1 MPCGSR
7 SEYRPRPGVLC
18 NGLRGA
24 VVLRHRAA
32 KHCPA
37 AALRPASVTR
47 LLSAVFGRRGCVAWT
62 VCRGALFGLAAG
74 GFVLGECCRD
84 GLPGLRGMDCQP
96 RGALS
101 WVAAGAACR
110 AMGLSVGAAGRAVPE
125 EGCVR
130 SPVRPAIPPP
140 KRMLCANKAF
150 SRSPA
155 KGGRAFCVRPVPMPR
170 SRGCRALRRV
180 RRCGAVR
187 RVRPFRAWGRGCRGR
202 ASRP

>member
-7 SEYRPRPGVLC
+7 SEYRPRPGVRRR
-18 NGLRGA
+18 GFRGA
-24 VVLRHRAA
+24 VVFRHRAA

-47 LLSAVFGRRGCVAWT
+47 LLSAVFGRRGCLPCDGALCR
-62 VCRGALFGLAAG
+62 CRGPGRPGRGVRAFACASGNPPPEAHALCEQGILPLSRKRRAGL
-74 GFVLGECCRD
+74 L
-84 GLPGLRGMDCQP
+84 
-96 RGALS
+96 
-101 WVAAGAACR
+101 
-110 AMGLSVGAAGRAVPE
+110 
-125 EGCVR
+125 
-130 SPVRPAIPPP
+130 RPAIPP

-155 KGGRAFCVRPVPMPR
+155 KGGRASCVRPVPMPR

-187 RVRPFRAWGRGCRGR
+187 RVRPFRAWGRVCRGR